1 MVLTDVAIRKAAA
14 GDKPYKMADEK
25 GLYLLVRPAGGKL
38 WHMKYRIA
46 GKEKKLSFG
55 PYPDVS
61 LAQAR
66 DLRDAA
72 RKLIIAGIDPGEE
85 KKRQAKAARV
95 ADANSF
101 EVLAREWFSLQ
112 ERRWTPVHAN
122 DVLRSLERDV
132 FPVIGARAI
141 SAINAQE
148 VLDLLRRVERRGSIE
163 TAKRLRQ
170 RISAVFVLALS
181 KRLVLDN
188 PAKDL
193 EAALLPKRKAKKQAA
208 IVGLDDLRSLIET
221 VEQAGAYPVTLLA
234 SRFLA
239 LTAQRPGVVR
249 RARWADLKG
258 IDWDGSAPAPDAI
271 WHIPAEQMKL
281 ELDRKGDKAFDHV
294 VPLAPQ
300 AVDVLR
306 VVRQL
311 SGRGDLVFPGQRH
324 AHRPISENAIGYLY
338 NRAGYAGRHVPHG
351 WRAAFSTAMN
361 ERYEREWR
369 AAGHKDAS
377 PDRAIIDLMLAH
389 VPANK
394 VEGAYNRAAYLTRRR
409 EIACDWADLLLAG
422 AVPAA
427 ALLDGERRLNPMGTA
442 RRQARTAYLDD
453 AKVRALGH
461 LPGKPHMAMS
471 SILEALGSWDGGAV
485 LNAHAITTLK
495 AALLDAVLRDDSDG
509 VRAVIDGVS

>member
-1 MVLTDVAIRKAAA
+1 MLSDVAIRKAAPA
-14 GDKPYKMADEK
+14 GKPYKMADEK

-55 PYPDVS
+55 PYPDVT
-61 LAQAR
+61 LAEAR

-72 RKLIIAGIDPGEE
+72 RKLIQSGIDPAED
-85 KKRQAKAARV
+85 KKRQAVAARM
-95 ADANSF
+95 AQANSF
-101 EVLAREWFSLQ
+101 EVVAREWFGLQ
-112 ERRWTPVHAN
+112 EARWTPIHAN

-132 FPVIGARAI
+132 FPAIGPRAI
-141 SAINAQE
+141 SAIDAQD
-148 VLDLLRRVERRGSIE
+148 VLGLLRKVERRGSIE

-170 RISAVFVLALS
+170 RISAVFTLALS
-181 KRLVLDN
+181 KRLVRDN

-193 EAALLPKRKAKKQAA
+193 EDALLPKRKAKKQAA
-208 IVGLDDLRSLIET
+208 IVKLDDLRALIES

-249 RARWADLKG
+249 RARWHDIKG
-258 IDWDGSAPAPDAI
+258 IDWQSDEPSPDAI
-271 WHIPAEQMKL
+271 WHIPAAQMKL
-281 ELDRKGDKAFDHV
+281 ELDRKADDGFDHI

-300 AVDVLR
+300 AVDALR

-324 AHRPISENAIGYLY
+324 AHHPISENAIGYLY

-351 WRAAFSTAMN
+351 WRAAFSTTMN

-369 AAGHKDAS
+369 AAGHRDAS

-394 VEGAYNRAAYLTRRR
+394 VEGAYNRAAYLPRRR
-409 EIACDWADLLLAG
+409 EIACEWADMLLAS
-422 AVPAA
+422 AVPAEL
-427 ALLDGERRLNPMGTA
+427 LLDVERRSNPVSAA
-442 RRQARTAYLDD
+442 RRRERAAYLDD
-453 AKVRALGH
+453 AKAVAIGH

-471 SILEALGSWDGGAV
+471 SILSALDSWDGGTV
-485 LNAHAITTLK
+485 LNAHATRALK
-495 AALLDAVLRDDSDG
+495 AALLDAVLRDDSNG
-509 VRAVIDGVS
+509 VKVLIDGVE